1 MKKTILIVGLVAMVV
16 VALGVFGV
24 GVALAQDAQ
33 PPVGRG
39 PMMGGGYGPM
49 HDYVEEALAD
59 KLGITE
65 ADIESSLASGKT
77 MYQIALDNGVKE
89 ADVPALLTEVHTAAF
104 DKAVAD
110 GVVTREQAD
119 FMLQRMATSGYGN
132 CPMQNGQGG
141 GYGRGNG
148 FRGGMGNSGQFGS
161 GMGGRWQQVPPTAQP

>member
-1 MKKTILIVGLVAMVV
+1 MKKTILIVALVVL
-16 VALGVFGV
+16 ALGVFGV

-39 PMMGGGYGPM
+39 GMMGGGYGPM

-65 ADIESSLASGKT
+65 KDVEDALASGKT
-77 MYQIALDNGVKE
+77 MYQIALDNGIKE
-89 ADVPALLTEVHTAAF
+89 ADVPALLTEVHTTAF

-110 GVVTREQAD
+110 GIVTREQAD
-119 FMLQRMATSGYGN
+119 FMLQRMTANGFNFGN

-141 GYGRGNG
+141 QYGRGMMNNG
-148 FRGGMGNSGQFGS
+148 GQYGPGNMTG
-161 GMGGRWQQVPPTAQP
+161 GGRWQQQVPTTQP